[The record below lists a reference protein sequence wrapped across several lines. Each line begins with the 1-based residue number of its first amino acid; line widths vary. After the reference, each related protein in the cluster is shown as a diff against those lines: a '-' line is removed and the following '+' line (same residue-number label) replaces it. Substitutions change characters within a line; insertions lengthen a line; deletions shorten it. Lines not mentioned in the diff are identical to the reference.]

1 MNSTP
6 TTPAIGEPWHRVDV
20 CSSSALART
29 RVSLIGVLD
38 RRAIETIDG
47 AVRSATDSG
56 HALTFELGQISSIT
70 PDALATL
77 LTRGRISALS

>member
-1 MNSTP
+1 MNPTST
-6 TTPAIGEPWHRVDV
+6 AGDRDPWHRVDV
-20 CSSSALART
+20 CVSSALART

-77 LTRGRISALS
+77 LTRAQISALS